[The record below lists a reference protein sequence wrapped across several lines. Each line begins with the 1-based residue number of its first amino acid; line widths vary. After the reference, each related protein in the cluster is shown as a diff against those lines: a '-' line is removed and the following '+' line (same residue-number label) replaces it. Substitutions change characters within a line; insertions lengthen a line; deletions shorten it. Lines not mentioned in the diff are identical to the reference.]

1 MGPSNGYRV
10 LLLVGVALAG
20 AAVDSAAAQQDKP
33 DGPGPSF
40 FTRKNFNP
48 SMAIVMIVLITAFF
62 LLGFF
67 SIYLRRCVGPP
78 LGGPDEYASRAPGV
92 GGGFAL
98 ATARRAQR
106 GLDRA
111 VLDSF
116 PTMAYADV
124 KAHKAGGKGGA
135 LECAVCLSEFDD
147 DEMLRLLP
155 RCAHAFHAD
164 CIDAWL
170 ASHVTC
176 PVCRAVLVHDAEA
189 PAPAG
194 AVSATEQ
201 GDVPAS
207 TQQPAPQTATAR
219 APPGQA
225 PPEQVSVVVVPAEE
239 TGEERIRREE
249 AAELMRIGS
258 VKRALRSKSGR
269 RPAQFPRSHTT
280 GHSLAAAAPDSAE
293 RYTLRLPE
301 HVLQEVVAA
310 SRLRRSAS
318 VQSFWTRRG
327 FGGARSGRSV
337 RLGQSGR
344 WPNMSLLARSISAR
358 LTAWGSTRRGE
369 AVAPGEDAKV
379 AGDGGGSP
387 PGGRV

>member
-1 MGPSNGYRV
+1 MAVVIVV
-10 LLLVGVALAG
+10 LV
-20 AAVDSAAAQQDKP
+20 
-33 DGPGPSF
+33 
-40 FTRKNFNP
+40 
-48 SMAIVMIVLITAFF
+48 TAFF

-67 SIYLRRCVGPP
+67 SIYLRCCAAPP
-78 LGGPDEYASRAPGV
+78 LGGPDEHARRQGV
-92 GGGFAL
+92 GFVL
-98 ATARRAQR
+98 ASSRSARRAG

-124 KAHKAGGKGGA
+124 KAHKAGKGA

-147 DEMLRLLP
+147 DETLRLLP

-176 PVCRAVLVHDAEA
+176 PVCRAVLLPDAEA
-189 PAPAG
+189 PIPPAPA
-194 AVSATEQ
+194 VSSVPTAEQ
-201 GDVPAS
+201 VDVPVPAALH
-207 TQQPAPQTATAR
+207 QPAPET
-219 APPGQA
+219 A
-225 PPEQVSVVVVPAEE
+225 PPEQAVAVVLVFPSEEE
-239 TGEERIRREE
+239 TEEERIRREE

-258 VKRALRSKSGR
+258 VKRALRSKSGW
-269 RPAQFPRSHTT
+269 RPAQFPRSHST
-280 GHSLAAAAPDSAE
+280 GHSLAAAPSVAAIDSAAE

-310 SRLRRSAS
+310 NKLRRSAS

-327 FGGARSGRSV
+327 FSGARSGRSV

-344 WPNMSLLARSISAR
+344 WPNMSHLARSLSAR
-358 LTAWGSTRRGE
+358 LPAWGSTRRGE
-369 AVAPGEDAKV
+369 VGDAPGNDAKV

-387 PGGRV
+387 PGGCV

>member
-1 MGPSNGYRV
+1 MGPSNGRRA
-10 LLLVGVALAG
+10 LLLVAAAL
-20 AAVDSAAAQQDKP
+20 AVDSAAAQQD
-33 DGPGPSF
+33 GPGPSF
-40 FTRKNFNP
+40 LTPKSFNP
-48 SMAIVMIVLITAFF
+48 SMAVVMVVLVTAFF

-67 SIYLRRCVGPP
+67 SIYLRRCAGPP
-78 LGGPDEYASRAPGV
+78 LGGPDEYARRQGV
-92 GGGFAL
+92 GFVL
-98 ATARRAQR
+98 ASSRSARRAG

-124 KAHKAGGKGGA
+124 KAHKAGKGA

-147 DEMLRLLP
+147 DETLRLLP

-176 PVCRAVLVHDAEA
+176 PVCRAVLLPDAEA
-189 PAPAG
+189 PIPPAPA
-194 AVSATEQ
+194 VSSVPTAEQ
-201 GDVPAS
+201 VDVPV
-207 TQQPAPQTATAR
+207 PAPSHQ
-219 APPGQA
+219 PA
-225 PPEQVSVVVVPAEE
+225 PPEQAVAVVLVVPSE
-239 TGEERIRREE
+239 EERIRREE
-249 AAELMRIGS
+249 VAELMRIGS

-280 GHSLAAAAPDSAE
+280 GHSLVAAPPVAAVDSAAE
-293 RYTLRLPE
+293 RYTLQLPE

-310 SRLRRSAS
+310 NKLRRSAS
-318 VQSFWTRRG
+318 VQSFWTLRG

-344 WPNMSLLARSISAR
+344 WPNMQHLARSLSAR
-358 LTAWGSTRRGE
+358 LVLGD
-369 AVAPGEDAKV
+369 APGNDAKV

-387 PGGRV
+387 PGGRA